1 MTEVVDFTD
10 SIGIGPMDV
19 WVQVEVVDA
28 DPEVGIMQP
37 DFLVL
42 AVYAVDEETN
52 RIKGVDMCGSYSD
65 EQHKAWGRRAIAELA
80 RKRREAA
87 EDAAIE
93 RYETE
98 QMWRKAA

>member
-1 MTEVVDFTD
+1 MTSVVDFTD

-19 WVQVEVVDA
+19 WVQVEITEAEPD
-28 DPEVGIMQP
+28 VGLKEEIN
-37 DFLVL
+37 VL
-42 AVYAVDEETN
+42 AVCAVDNETGDLMG
-52 RIKGVDMCGSYSD
+52 IDMCGSYG
-65 EQHKAWGRRAIAELA
+65 EAQHQAWHKRAKQELE

>member
-1 MTEVVDFTD
+1 MTSVVDFTD

-19 WVQVEVVDA
+19 WVQVEITEA
-28 DPEVGIMQP
+28 EPEVGLKA
-37 DFLVL
+37 DCNVL
-42 AVYAVDEETN
+42 AVYALDEETG
-52 RIKGVDMCGSYSD
+52 RLRGVDMCGSYSD
-65 EQHKAWGRRAIAELA
+65 EQHKAWGRKAIAELA

>member
-19 WVQVEVVDA
+19 WVQVEITEAEPD
-28 DPEVGIMQP
+28 VGLKEEIN
-37 DFLVL
+37 VL
-42 AVYAVDEETN
+42 AVCAVDNETGCL
-52 RIKGVDMCGSYSD
+52 KGVDMCGSYSD

-80 RKRREAA
+80 RKRRDAA

-98 QMWRKAA
+98 QLWRKAA

>member
-1 MTEVVDFTD
+1 MSEVVDFTD

-52 RIKGVDMCGSYSD
+52 RIKGVDMCGSYG
-65 EQHKAWGRRAIAELA
+65 EAQHQAWHKRAKQELE
-80 RKRREAA
+80 RKRQQAA

>member
-1 MTEVVDFTD
+1 MTSVVDFTD

-19 WVQVEVVDA
+19 WVQVEITEA
-28 DPEVGIMQP
+28 EPEVGLKEEIN
-37 DFLVL
+37 VL